1 MLPSDTPLEPD
12 PMTVAAPAEHDS
24 AGAAEGSIVDISI
37 NERTFGIRAADIDAQ
52 RNSASMLIN
61 KMYAWRGYA
70 GGQQIGA
77 DPNKITLTAS
87 DKDEVI
93 GTVSLG
99 LDGEVGLLADQVFR
113 DRLAPYRARGATVCE
128 IIKLAIDPSIKSKSV
143 LASLF
148 HVAFIYGRYLHG
160 CSDIFIEV
168 NPRHRRFYQGML
180 GFTVECDTRPNPR
193 VEAPAVLL
201 HLDMAYCA
209 EQIARF
215 GGTSA
220 NPGNER
226 SLYPFVFS
234 PREEAGIIERLRVI
248 G

>member
-1 MLPSDTPLEPD
+1 MRPFDTPPDPD
-12 PMTVAAPAEHDS
+12 PMTVTAPAEHDS
-24 AGAAEGSIVDISI
+24 AGPHGDSIVDISI
-37 NERTFGIRAADIDAQ
+37 NERTFGIRAADIAEQ

-61 KMYAWRGYA
+61 KMYAWRGYT
-70 GGQQIGA
+70 GGQLGS

-87 DKDEVI
+87 DHHEVM

-99 LDGEVGLLADQVFR
+99 LDAGVGLLADQVFQDCLDPHR
-113 DRLAPYRARGATVCE
+113 MRGGKICE

-148 HVAFIYGRYLHG
+148 HVAYIYAVYLHD
-160 CSDIFIEV
+160 CTDIFIEV
-168 NPRHRRFYQGML
+168 NPRHRRFYEGML
-180 GFTVECDTRPNPR
+180 GFKVECDTRFNGR
-193 VEAPAVLL
+193 VQAPAVLL
-201 HLDMAYCA
+201 HLSVDYCA
-209 EQIARF
+209 AQIARF

-220 NPGNER
+220 NPGSER

-234 PREEAGIIERLRVI
+234 PREEAGIVQRLRAI